1 MSIQR
6 TCLSSVLA
14 CVTEVLISNSYML
27 SAEILGGVKKKKL
40 MYLSFTK
47 NDNEIFFF
55 CKRRCPAL
63 LKPFFS
69 LFTLFN
75 SVVKL
80 LI

>member
-27 SAEILGGVKKKKL
+27 SAEILGGGVKKKEL

-55 CKRRCPAL
+55 VREGVQ
-63 LKPFFS
+63 
-69 LFTLFN
+69 LF
-75 SVVKL
+75 
-80 LI
+80 